1 MPTPSKTAAALLI
14 WAACGLGLSSAG
26 LPKIMQTAAAPPQ
39 IVGVKFYLTTA
50 EPPRAALCR
59 LEQLHQ
65 HRPSRAA
72 LVRFLTEQYDA
83 IQAAAERY
91 PRCPAWLFAAAA
103 LLETSGG
110 QSKISQNSL
119 NLFNL
124 KPRKDELFAGSF
136 YVDRKGTKWAKYSS
150 FEQSFDAFGCLIT
163 KYDLSEITPLKFA
176 QSPFLAGYSQHKR
189 AQYAKRLSELVE
201 MYELDKIFKQ

>member
-26 LPKIMQTAAAPPQ
+26 PPKTMPPAAAPPQ
-39 IVGVKFYLTTA
+39 IAQVKPDQPAA
-50 EPPRAALCR
+50 EPSRAALCS

-110 QSKISQNSL
+110 QSEISQNSL
-119 NLFNL
+119 NIFNL
-124 KPRKDELFAGSF
+124 KPRKDELFAGRF
-136 YVDRKGTKWAKYSS
+136 YQDRRGVKWAKYSS

-163 KYDLSEITPLKFA
+163 RYNLGEITPLKFA
-176 QSPFLAGYSQHKR
+176 QSPFLSGYNQHKR

-201 MYELDKIFKQ
+201 MYELDKIFQ